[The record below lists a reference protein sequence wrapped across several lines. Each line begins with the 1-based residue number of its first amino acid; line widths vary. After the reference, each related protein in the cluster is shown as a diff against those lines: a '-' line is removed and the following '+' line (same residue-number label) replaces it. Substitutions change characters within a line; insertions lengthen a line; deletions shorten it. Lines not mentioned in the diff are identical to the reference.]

1 MYQLATIVFRPHNNI
16 VVKTHKRDNLIRRA
30 FVSQDIAVLV
40 RAYLVYDRRLV
51 LNISQSFGHLT
62 VYTTLKMLNECRDA
76 SQNIFLDYVN
86 SVIRKDYVAWVCPVC
101 SIGVYLVIWCG
112 VTKYYLVL
120 LGCQQRIFLS
130 LVGLHALQ
138 LEAINTNCLSHTT
151 SHV

>member
-1 MYQLATIVFRPHNNI
+1 VYQLATIVFRPHNNI

-86 SVIRKDYVAWVCPVC
+86 SVIRKDYVA
-101 SIGVYLVIWCG
+101 
-112 VTKYYLVL
+112 
-120 LGCQQRIFLS
+120 
-130 LVGLHALQ
+130 
-138 LEAINTNCLSHTT
+138 
-151 SHV
+151 